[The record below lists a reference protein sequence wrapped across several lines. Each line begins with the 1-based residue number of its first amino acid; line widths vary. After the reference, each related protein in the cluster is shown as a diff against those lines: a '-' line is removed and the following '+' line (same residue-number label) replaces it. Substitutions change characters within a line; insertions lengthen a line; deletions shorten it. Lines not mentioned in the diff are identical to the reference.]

1 GTKNYFTAA
10 YFIKYNQGLWFT
22 GLNYPFG
29 DHITYTD
36 NQPLFAAILN
46 AVNQQ
51 VTPIWQHT
59 IGIYN
64 VLMLGSLVACTVFL
78 FLILRELKLP
88 VWYAVFVAII
98 IAFLSPQMFRIRA
111 HYALGYAFFIPM
123 FWYFLI
129 RIFRNPKALKWY
141 VIYAVSGLLA
151 VLIHPYYAL
160 INLLLLASHLL
171 VFYFQEKKIRKINYK
186 LFLGLLAAVIVPLLV
201 FQVYMKLT
209 DPVMDRPESPFGFT
223 AYRTS
228 FKALFFPLEA
238 PLQPYWQAVFGD
250 KEVIWEGYAYVGQAV
265 FIVLLLS
272 VFR

>member
-1 GTKNYFTAA
+1 MKNRFAIPVVILLSLALLWLLFGKVLLQPGQYMFGYLEDGTKNYYTAA

-46 AVNQQ
+46 AVNQHI
-51 VTPIWQHT
+51 TPIWQHT

-64 VLMLGSLVACTVFL
+64 VLMLGSLVACAVFL

-129 RIFRNPKALKWY
+129 HIFRNPKALK
-141 VIYAVSGLLA
+141 
-151 VLIHPYYAL
+151 
-160 INLLLLASHLL
+160 
-171 VFYFQEKKIRKINYK
+171 
-186 LFLGLLAAVIVPLLV
+186 
-201 FQVYMKLT
+201 
-209 DPVMDRPESPFGFT
+209 
-223 AYRTS
+223 
-228 FKALFFPLEA
+228 
-238 PLQPYWQAVFGD
+238 
-250 KEVIWEGYAYVGQAV
+250 
-265 FIVLLLS
+265 
-272 VFR
+272 